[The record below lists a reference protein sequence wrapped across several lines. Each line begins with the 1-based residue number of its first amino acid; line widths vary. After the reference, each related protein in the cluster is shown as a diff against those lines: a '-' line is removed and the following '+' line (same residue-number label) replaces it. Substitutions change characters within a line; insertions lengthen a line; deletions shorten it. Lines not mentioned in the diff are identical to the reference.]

1 MGGKF
6 AVYLLETFTIVN
18 INYRR
23 SIPKRLFHH
32 NSRHDNKHKTENTR
46 QEWLSGTCNFCVI
59 YCLCSRKLF
68 LAILNFSN
76 APKSFF
82 QHSIVQKKPSVPECE
97 SKCQTANRQICAIRV
112 SERMSCEES
121 AILFTYL
128 AYISHIRQKYSIF
141 PVSIKANLKKVIST
155 DVSGQ
160 CFYTPSRFMGNIC
173 KCKTII
179 LDYS

>member
-97 SKCQTANRQICAIRV
+97 SKCQTANRQSVQLELVKEWVAKSQQFC
-112 SERMSCEES
+112 
-121 AILFTYL
+121 
-128 AYISHIRQKYSIF
+128 SHI
-141 PVSIKANLKKVIST
+141 LHIS
-155 DVSGQ
+155 
-160 CFYTPSRFMGNIC
+160 P
-173 KCKTII
+173 I
-179 LDYS
+179 LDKNTQSFQFQ